1 MSRPPRRPC
10 SARSMV
16 CRLPTSSVTSG
27 MGARGERGVIPLVAQ
42 DQRAT
47 KIAFGYIRDY
57 LTRSPLLASMVE
69 EVLAQEIQLRN
80 GINIFCFP
88 CTLRS
93 LRGYSTPAGVM
104 DEVGYYRLEGQVD
117 SDVEIQASIRRGMI
131 NFPLTRLVKIS
142 TPYMKS

>member
-57 LTRSPLLASMVE
+57 VTRSPLLASMVE
-69 EVLAQEIQLRN
+69 EVLASEIALTN
-80 GINIFCFP
+80 GITIACFP
-88 CTLRS
+88 CTLKS
-93 LRGYSTPAGVM
+93 LRGWSIPTAVM
-104 DEVGYYRLEGQVD
+104 DELAFFRLEGQAD
-117 SDVEIQASIRRGMI
+117 SDAEIQQS
-131 NFPLTRLVKIS
+131 
-142 TPYMKS
+142 